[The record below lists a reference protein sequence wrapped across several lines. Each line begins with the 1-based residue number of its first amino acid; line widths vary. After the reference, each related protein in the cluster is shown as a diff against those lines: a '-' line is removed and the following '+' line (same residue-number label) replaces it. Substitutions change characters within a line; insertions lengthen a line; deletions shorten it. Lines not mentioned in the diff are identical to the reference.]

1 MFFRSYGFSQVF
13 LSDLNIIGGIS
24 IIVQYALMLSYTVV
38 VEKHLISAKNMIYQS
53 QDPTFQHR
61 AGEHPLWGHFA
72 ELLQLGSVKQHG
84 QCPFHNLVVFVS
96 LFLTKQIRHFMDK
109 AGLGKEA
116 PEEVTRES
124 LISISYSEPEKN
136 LTSNLSS
143 GKSNGEAI
151 DADGE
156 EKFRSELI
164 SISYAESPEVGGL
177 PVTKGELKG

>member
-1 MFFRSYGFSQVF
+1 
-13 LSDLNIIGGIS
+13 
-24 IIVQYALMLSYTVV
+24 MLSYTVV
-38 VEKHLISAKNMIYQS
+38 SLPPGMCCFPNQKI
-53 QDPTFQHR
+53 
-61 AGEHPLWGHFA
+61 GEHPLWGHFA
-72 ELLQLGSVKQHG
+72 ELLRLGSVKQHG
-84 QCPFHNLVVFVS
+84 QCPFHNL
-96 LFLTKQIRHFMDK
+96 TKQIRHFMDK
-109 AGLGKEA
+109 EGLGKEA

-177 PVTKGELKG
+177 PVTMGELKG